1 MRLKHIKLAGFK
13 SFVDPTKVPFEQQM
27 TAIVGPNGCGKSNII
42 DAVRWVLG
50 ESSAKN
56 LRGEAMTDVIFNGAA
71 SRKPI
76 GQASVELVFDNT
88 QGRIQ
93 GNMADRTEVSVRR
106 VVNRESTNTYYLNGT
121 KCRRR
126 DITDIFLGT
135 GLGPRSYAIIEQG
148 TISRLIES
156 KPQELR
162 VFIEEAAGISKY
174 KERRKETETRI
185 RHTRENLARLND
197 IRLELDV
204 QIDKLHQQAQ
214 AAKRFRTLK
223 QQERKYKAEL
233 AVLRWQKFDQQRQL
247 HQTRIVAL
255 ENKVASQNA
264 ELSQNDLVIIELKA
278 TMNGCNDN
286 NQTLHQQKLNVTQ
299 DIARAEQQVKYLKE
313 QSEKTQTD
321 NELTQQQLLNAQQ
334 LILAEQVQ
342 LQLCITQ
349 LDDQQPELQS
359 LEAALEACQ
368 TELAQQQVQ
377 QKKLQSQWQQQQ
389 QKRNVNQQKKLT
401 LHASITQQ
409 ETIIE
414 QVAQQVFKLREQM
427 ALQPLIDTAESADK
441 QCQQQKDIAL
451 ATLTELKKQRSELT
465 NKEINLQQASQQL
478 NQQLA
483 VAAGQHAAKNQIIEN
498 LELKLA
504 DKSPWSE
511 KQAAWFNKQSITDFV
526 SLQSQLDV
534 TEGWEQATEVVLSH
548 WLAGHLV
555 DTLPNAD
562 ANGNLTADNLCFVYQ
577 NIAESI
583 EKNLEQSIE
592 QSRDDKSKCA
602 AAVKSS
608 TLASKVSGV
617 SALTDYFN
625 AIFLADNYLEAKQK
639 LSGLAS
645 HESVI
650 CPDGTWLQ
658 HHMLTKGKLEQ
669 GYDYISLQRQLEN
682 EQTSLQQILKSQANI
697 EQQQNKNHEQL
708 ALLSNDKNVNSESV
722 TLQQTKLNELDNVIS
737 LKAQANQQQQSQ
749 QKKLAEQVE
758 ELYKSEVIAK
768 QKLADFQAKLAQ
780 ISDDTEDDVDGFSEQ
795 QELLQQSIEI
805 IQTRSQTLHQNRHQL
820 SLVVEQLK
828 SQRMQREQSIRSNQ
842 ENVNLLTQ
850 RLTSNSQVFTD
861 NSQPIQKFEQQLPQ
875 WLDNLT
881 AINEKL
887 EFNQKTLNDSQTRL
901 AELEIQQKTSQN
913 KISGFNEQLARLHLD
928 SEGFKLRAESTLEV
942 LAELQQNI
950 DKVVEAM
957 PENAKESLWQ
967 AHLIKLAK
975 DIQML
980 GAINLAAIEEYET
993 QFERKSYLDQQ
1004 DQDLNNAITTLE
1016 AAIAKIDKESRH
1028 KFKLTFDQVN
1038 KDLQVLFPKVFGGGQ
1053 AYLTLTGE
1061 DLLETGVTIMAR
1073 PPGKKNSTIHLL
1085 SGGEKAL
1092 TALSLV
1098 FAIFRLNPAPFCLLD
1113 EVDAPLDDA
1122 NVSRFC
1128 NLVREMSQT
1137 VQFIYISHNKIAMEM
1152 ASHLTGVTMFEPGVS
1167 RMVAVDIDEAIAMA
1181 EV

>member
-1 MRLKHIKLAGFK
+1 MIRFFDLMRLKHIKLAGFK

-106 VVNRESTNTYYLNGT
+106 LVNRESVNTYFLNGT

-162 VFIEEAAGISKY
+162 IFIEEAAGISKY

-233 AVLRWQKFDQQRQL
+233 AVLRWQKFDQQREQ
-247 HQTRIVAL
+247 HQTRIVSL
-255 ENKVASQNA
+255 ENSVASQNA
-264 ELSQNDLVIIELKA
+264 EQSQNDVLIIELK
-278 TMNGCNDN
+278 TTINSSNDN
-286 NQTLHQQKLNVTQ
+286 NQTLHQQKLNLTQ

-313 QSEKTQTD
+313 QSEKTQND
-321 NELTQQQLLNAQQ
+321 NELTQQQLVNAQQ
-334 LILAEQVQ
+334 LILAEQTQ
-342 LQLCITQ
+342 LQLCNTQ
-349 LDDQQPELQS
+349 LNEQQPELQKI
-359 LEAALEACQ
+359 ETALTACQ
-368 TELAQQQVQ
+368 KELAQQQAQ
-377 QKKLQSQWQQQQ
+377 QKDLQSLWQQQQ
-389 QKRNVNQQKKLT
+389 KKHNESQEQKIT
-401 LHASITQQ
+401 LHANITQQ

-414 QVAQQVFKLREQM
+414 HVEQQIIQLREQID
-427 ALQPLIDTAESADK
+427 LQPEVDNNEVHPLQK
-441 QCQQQKDIAL
+441 QKKNVF
-451 ATLTELKKQRSELT
+451 ATLTALRNKQSELT
-465 NKEINLQQASQQL
+465 EKEAKLQTTASQL
-478 NQQLA
+478 NQQFA
-483 VAAGQHAAKNQIIEN
+483 VASAQYTVNHEKIADLQ
-498 LELKLA
+498 LKLS

-511 KQAAWFNKQSITDFV
+511 KQALWLTKQNMADVV
-526 SLQSQLDV
+526 SLQNQLTV
-534 TEGWEQATEVVLSH
+534 ENGWEKATEVVLSH
-548 WLAGHLV
+548 WLAGHV
-555 DTLPNAD
+555 INTLPDAD
-562 ANGNLTADNLCFVYQ
+562 GEGNLSANNLSFVYQ
-577 NIAESI
+577 
-583 EKNLEQSIE
+583 KIE
-592 QSRDDKSKCA
+592 QSAGHKEVAIKA
-602 AAVKSS
+602 N
-608 TLASKVSGV
+608 TLASKVNGV
-617 SALTDYFN
+617 KVLTGYFN
-625 AIFLADNYLEAKQK
+625 GIFLADNYLEAKQK
-639 LSGLAS
+639 LSTLAS
-645 HESVI
+645 HESII
-650 CPDGTWLQ
+650 CPDGTWL
-658 HHMLTKGKLEQ
+658 HHYRLTKGKLEQ
-669 GYDYISLQRQLEN
+669 GYDFISLQRQLAI
-682 EQTSLQQILKSQANI
+682 EQKALEKLLQSQADI
-697 EQQQNKNHEQL
+697 EQQQNITAEQL
-708 ALLSNDKNVNSESV
+708 ASLINEKSVNVESV
-722 TLQQTKLNELDNVIS
+722 EEHQVKLNEIENTIS
-737 LKAQANQQQQSQ
+737 LNAQAQLQQQQQ
-749 QKKLAEQVE
+749 QHKLTE
-758 ELYKSEVIAK
+758 ELAALCKREVAAK
-768 QKLADFQAKLAQ
+768 QKLLEFQEQLTQ
-780 ISDDTEDDVDGFSEQ
+780 RFDETEHNVDGFSEQ
-795 QELLQQSIEI
+795 QTLLQQSIEA
-805 IQTRSQTLHQNRHQL
+805 IQDRSQTLHQSRHQM

-828 SQRMQREQSIRSNQ
+828 SQRLQREQSIRSNQ

-850 RLTSNSQVFTD
+850 RLTSNSKVFTD
-861 NSQPIQKFEQQLPQ
+861 NSQPIQQFEQQLPQ

-887 EFNQKTLNDSQTRL
+887 QFNQKTLNDSQTRL

-913 KISGFNEQLARLHLD
+913 KISNLNEQLARLKLD
-928 SEGFKLRAESTLEV
+928 SEGFKLRAESALEV
-942 LAELQQNI
+942 LAELKQNI
-950 DKVVEAM
+950 ESVIQAM
-957 PENAKESLWQ
+957 PENAKESIWQ

-975 DIQML
+975 DIQLL

-1053 AYLTLTGE
+1053 AYLALTGE

>member
-1 MRLKHIKLAGFK
+1 MIRFFDLMRLKHIKLAGFK

-106 VVNRESTNTYYLNGT
+106 LVNRESVNTYFLNGT

-162 VFIEEAAGISKY
+162 IFIEEAAGISKY

-233 AVLRWQKFDQQRQL
+233 AVLRWQKFDQQREQ
-247 HQTRIVAL
+247 HQTRIVSL
-255 ENKVASQNA
+255 ENSVASQNA
-264 ELSQNDLVIIELKA
+264 EQSQNDVLIIELK
-278 TMNGCNDN
+278 TTINSSNDN
-286 NQTLHQQKLNVTQ
+286 NQTLHQQKLNLTQ

-313 QSEKTQTD
+313 QSEKTQND
-321 NELTQQQLLNAQQ
+321 NELTQQQLVNAQQ
-334 LILAEQVQ
+334 LILAEQTQ
-342 LQLCITQ
+342 LQLCNTQ
-349 LDDQQPELQS
+349 LNEQQPELQKI
-359 LEAALEACQ
+359 ETALTACQ
-368 TELAQQQVQ
+368 KELAQQQAQ
-377 QKKLQSQWQQQQ
+377 QKDLQSLWQQQQ
-389 QKRNVNQQKKLT
+389 KKHNESQEQKIT
-401 LHASITQQ
+401 LHANITQQ

-414 QVAQQVFKLREQM
+414 HVEQQIIQLREQID
-427 ALQPLIDTAESADK
+427 LQPEVDNNEVHPLQK
-441 QCQQQKDIAL
+441 QKKNVF
-451 ATLTELKKQRSELT
+451 ATLTALRNKQSELT
-465 NKEINLQQASQQL
+465 EKEAKLQTTASQL
-478 NQQLA
+478 NQQFA
-483 VAAGQHAAKNQIIEN
+483 VASAQYTVNHEKIADLQ
-498 LELKLA
+498 LKLS

-511 KQAAWFNKQSITDFV
+511 KQALWLTKQNMADVV
-526 SLQSQLDV
+526 SLQNQLTV
-534 TEGWEQATEVVLSH
+534 ENGWEKATEVVLSH
-548 WLAGHLV
+548 WLAGHV
-555 DTLPNAD
+555 INTLPDAD
-562 ANGNLTADNLCFVYQ
+562 GEGNLSANNLSFVYQ
-577 NIAESI
+577 
-583 EKNLEQSIE
+583 KIE
-592 QSRDDKSKCA
+592 QSAGHKEVAIKA
-602 AAVKSS
+602 N
-608 TLASKVSGV
+608 TLASKVNGV
-617 SALTDYFN
+617 KVLTDYFN
-625 AIFLADNYLEAKQK
+625 GIFLADNYLEAKQK
-639 LSGLAS
+639 LSTLAS
-645 HESVI
+645 HESII
-650 CPDGTWLQ
+650 CPDGTWL
-658 HHMLTKGKLEQ
+658 HHYRLTKGKLEQ
-669 GYDYISLQRQLEN
+669 GYDFISLQRQLAI
-682 EQTSLQQILKSQANI
+682 EQKALEKLLQSQADI
-697 EQQQNKNHEQL
+697 EQQQNITAEQL
-708 ALLSNDKNVNSESV
+708 ASLINEKSVNVESV
-722 TLQQTKLNELDNVIS
+722 EEHQVKLNEIENTIS
-737 LKAQANQQQQSQ
+737 LNAQAQLQQQQQ
-749 QKKLAEQVE
+749 QHKLTE
-758 ELYKSEVIAK
+758 ELAALCKREVAAK
-768 QKLADFQAKLAQ
+768 QKLLEFQEQLTQ
-780 ISDDTEDDVDGFSEQ
+780 RFDETEHNVDGFSEQ
-795 QELLQQSIEI
+795 QTLLQQSIEA
-805 IQTRSQTLHQNRHQL
+805 IQDRSQTLHQSRHQM

-828 SQRMQREQSIRSNQ
+828 SQRLQREQSIRSNQ

-850 RLTSNSQVFTD
+850 RLTSNSKVFTD
-861 NSQPIQKFEQQLPQ
+861 NSQPIQQFEQQLPQ

-887 EFNQKTLNDSQTRL
+887 QFNQKTLNDSQTRL

-913 KISGFNEQLARLHLD
+913 KISNLNEQLARLKLD
-928 SEGFKLRAESTLEV
+928 SEGFKLRAESALEV
-942 LAELQQNI
+942 LAELKQNI
-950 DKVVEAM
+950 ESVIQAM
-957 PENAKESLWQ
+957 PENAKESIWQ

-975 DIQML
+975 DIQLL

-1053 AYLTLTGE
+1053 AYLALTGE

-1128 NLVREMSQT
+1128 NLVREMSRT